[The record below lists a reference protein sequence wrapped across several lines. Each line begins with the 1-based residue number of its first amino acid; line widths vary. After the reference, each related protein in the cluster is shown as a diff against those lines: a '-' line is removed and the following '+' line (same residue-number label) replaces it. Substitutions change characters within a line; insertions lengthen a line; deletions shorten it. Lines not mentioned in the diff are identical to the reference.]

1 MNAPFE
7 RKDVVRVT
15 PVFCIWPILTICLRS
30 ELQTQLSVI
39 STAEGG
45 PQDDEPESS
54 RGHLPKVCGPN
65 ERHKSAEALISANVS
80 TRAPET
86 SGCLI
91 EMLISSV
98 LKYRNKCFC
107 LLLQVHLGFLML

>member
-15 PVFCIWPILTICLRS
+15 PVFCIWSILTICLRS
-30 ELQTQLSVI
+30 ELQTQLFVI

-45 PQDDEPESS
+45 PRDDEPESS

-65 ERHKSAEALISANVS
+65 ERHKKRGSPDFSKCEYK
-80 TRAPET
+80 
-86 SGCLI
+86 
-91 EMLISSV
+91 SS
-98 LKYRNKCFC
+98 RNKWLSDQNAYKFC
-107 LLLQVHLGFLML
+107 S